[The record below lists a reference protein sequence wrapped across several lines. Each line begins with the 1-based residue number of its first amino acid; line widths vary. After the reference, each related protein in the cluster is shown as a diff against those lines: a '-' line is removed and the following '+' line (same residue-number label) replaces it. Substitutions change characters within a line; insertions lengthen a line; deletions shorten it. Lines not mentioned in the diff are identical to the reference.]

1 MPTENESLRDT
12 LENAFDEQSA
22 TSTPDTTQPVSTP
35 TETTT
40 PGTTATEAAD
50 RGDGR
55 TPRGKFA
62 KRVAATDDG
71 TGSTTAAAPADAAA
85 DGGKAA
91 IGEVAAKPVDQFDKA
106 PQSWKPGAREAWA
119 SLPPDVR
126 AEVHRRE
133 REAAHVMQ
141 ETAQA
146 RQVTDYV
153 GKLQQQFAPALQ
165 AEGVDALTASAN
177 LMNLASRLR
186 FGTPVEKA
194 QLAASIVRNYGVDVN
209 ALADALD
216 SMGPGMQ
223 QLHGQPGQ
231 PPQQAGMYQDPRV
244 DMLFQ
249 QLQGLQQSR
258 QENIVQTAVKEV
270 ESFGEGKEFFNDVRE
285 DMADLMDLAAKRKI
299 DLSLDQA
306 YERACKMQPE
316 ISRVLDARE
325 AAKRAGN
332 LNGSTQRAR
341 IAASSVRGTPAGGS
355 TPKADNLRATI
366 EAAFE
371 QVDGR

>member
-1 MPTENESLRDT
+1 
-12 LENAFDEQSA
+12 
-22 TSTPDTTQPVSTP
+22 
-35 TETTT
+35 
-40 PGTTATEAAD
+40 
-50 RGDGR
+50 
-55 TPRGKFA
+55 
-62 KRVAATDDG
+62 
-71 TGSTTAAAPADAAA
+71 
-85 DGGKAA
+85 
-91 IGEVAAKPVDQFDKA
+91 
-106 PQSWKPGAREAWA
+106 
-119 SLPPDVR
+119 VR

-141 ETAQA
+141 QTAQA
-146 RQVTDYV
+146 RQVTDFV
-153 GKLQQQFAPALQ
+153 GQLQQKYAPALQ

-194 QLAASIVRNYGVDVN
+194 QLAATIVRNYGVDVN

-216 SMGPGMQ
+216 SLPAGMQ
-223 QLHGQPGQ
+223 PLHGQPQ
-231 PPQQAGMYQDPRV
+231 TQQGMYQDPRV
-244 DMLFQ
+244 DMLFA

-258 QENIVQTAVKEV
+258 QEQVVQTAVKEV
-270 ESFGEGKEFFNDVRE
+270 ETFGSDKEFFEDVRE

-299 DLSLDQA
+299 DLSLEQA

-341 IAASSVRGTPAGGS
+341 AAASSVRGTPSGGS
-355 TPKADNLRATI
+355 TPKPTDLRSTI

>member
-1 MPTENESLRDT
+1 MSVEADDLRSTLESAFDNAEEGRPTED
-12 LENAFDEQSA
+12 A
-22 TSTPDTTQPVSTP
+22 TQPVRTAP
-35 TETTT
+35 ETTT
-40 PGTTATEAAD
+40 PDATPAADDSAD

-62 KRVAATDDG
+62 RKDG
-71 TGSTTAAAPADAAA
+71 AAPADGTAGNPPADARPA
-85 DGGKAA
+85 DGQPAQ
-91 IGEVAAKPVDQFDKA
+91 VAKPADHNDKA
-106 PQSWKPGAREAWA
+106 PQSWKPGAREAW
-119 SLPPDVR
+119 SQLPPDVR

-133 REAAHVMQ
+133 RETQRIVQ

-146 RQVTDYV
+146 RQVTDFV
-153 GKLQQQFAPALQ
+153 GQLQQKFAPALQ

-194 QLAASIVRNYGVDVN
+194 QLAATIVRNYGVDVN

-216 SMGPGMQ
+216 SMPAGMQ

-231 PPQQAGMYQDPRV
+231 PQQQAGMYQDPRV
-244 DMLFQ
+244 DVLLQ

-258 QENIVQTAVKEV
+258 QEQVIQTAVKEV
-270 ESFGEGKEFFNDVRE
+270 ESFGSDKEFFEDVRE

-299 DLSLDQA
+299 DLSLEQA

-316 ISRVLDARE
+316 IARVLDARE

-332 LNGSTQRAR
+332 RNGSTQRAR
-341 IAASSVRGTPAGGS
+341 IAASSVRGTPSGGS

-366 EAAFE
+366 EAAFD